1 MPPTKEQLEYASAFR
16 EPNAFYVTGEDN
28 LRIASLN
35 SVAGV
40 QVTISGRMLTLD
52 GKLQP
57 FSVPHVPNTD
67 RTVRTQIH
75 ILGEGWIQNLSAVVT
90 AGAPLYGQTWIRAEI
105 VRGSTGAVEPLA
117 VLLQGNVTAVQKIA
131 FPGAQLYATQE
142 RPGAIRLVSG
152 TDPNVGSEITETVPT
167 GARWRV
173 LGFRASLVTDA
184 TAANRAVTLLC
195 VDVGGNV
202 FEHRAAAVQAA
213 SLTGN
218 YSATAAGYGTTI
230 ASNTIM
236 IPIAPNI
243 VLLAGAQI
251 KTFTS
256 SLQVGDDWTA
266 PKILVE
272 EWLEGN

>member
-67 RTVRTQIH
+67 RTVRNQIH

-117 VLLQGNVTAVQKIA
+117 VLLQGNVTAVQKLA
-131 FPGAQLYATQE
+131 FPGADIYATHE
-142 RPGAIRLVSG
+142 RPGALRVITG
-152 TDPNVGSEITETVPT
+152 ADPAAGAEMAETVPS
-167 GARWRV
+167 GARWRLLQLHIV
-173 LGFRASLVTDA
+173 LATDA
-184 TAANRAVTLLC
+184 TVSNRESRLILDDGTTQYFESGVTAVL
-195 VDVGGNV
+195 
-202 FEHRAAAVQAA
+202 AA
-213 SLTGN
+213 ST
-218 YSATAAGYGTTI
+218 SAAITLWRGSFLPSL
-230 ASNTIM
+230 ASTVRGMN
-236 IPIAPNI
+236 APDYI
-243 VLLAGAQI
+243 VMLAGHRLR
-251 KTFTS
+251 TETS
-256 SLQVGDDWTA
+256 NLQAGDNYGA
-266 PKILVE
+266 PLYVVE